1 MSDEKH
7 HSSAKF
13 PDDNTRFHLHG
24 PTYSEMKAEE
34 ARTQAEFRKIF
45 DAIRQWEP
53 RKVAEA
59 AVISTGGEILDDG
72 VPDDDIDPA
81 TLVEP
86 DEADRADINPE
97 ELAEN
102 PLDFDPNYFFQP
114 DGKVWVWWQLGEDS
128 LSAHSRGHNH
138 EIVPEVDKYWQL
150 GSDPEGFFYLRDGV
164 SMKAYFGHLRDAM
177 ACVEREIQAQVDFE
191 RRLWCTVR
199 VRGMSLEQ
207 QRYVLEH
214 AYYQDRIAL
223 CEEYLANPQKNWQEQ
238 QK

>member
-1 MSDEKH
+1 MSDEEH

-34 ARTQAEFRKIF
+34 VRTQTEVREIF
-45 DAIRQWEP
+45 ATIRQREA
-53 RKVAEA
+53 RKVAVA
-59 AVISTGGEILDDG
+59 AVTSTGGEMLDDRA
-72 VPDDDIDPA
+72 PDHDVDPA

-86 DEADRADINPE
+86 DEDDRAAVDPE

-102 PLDFDPNYFFQP
+102 PLDFDPDYFFRP
-114 DGKVWVWWQLGEDS
+114 DGKVWPWWSIGQDA
-128 LSAHSRGHNH
+128 LSVHSRGHNH
-138 EIVPEVDKYWQL
+138 EIVPEVDKYWQM
-150 GSDPEGFFYLRDGV
+150 GSDPEGFYYMRDGV

-199 VRGMSLEQ
+199 VRGMSLQQ

-214 AYYQDRIAL
+214 AYYQDRIKL
-223 CEEYLANPQKNWQEQ
+223 CEEFLSTL
-238 QK
+238 